1 MKANHSGFRKAKT
14 MRSRWLPLTVLA
26 VTILAVGGLTA
37 CSNNSP
43 ADSVDRILINGE
55 EPARGL
61 IPAAADDEAGIKII
75 DLLFA
80 GLVTYDKQGQV
91 INDVAQEITDSSDHK
106 TWTIQ
111 LNTDRKFSDGTPV
124 LAKNFVRAWK
134 ASAAQKLGAT
144 TAYEA
149 IEGAEED
156 GTGNLSGVMANGD
169 DKITIKLK
177 RPVADFSNR
186 LGINGFYPLPDSAFD
201 KQGKIKKEFG
211 QKPVGNGPYTLTT
224 WEPSSQILL
233 DKSTTYRGPREAKNA
248 GLEVKIYADLSA
260 AYQDLL
266 AGNLDVLDQI
276 PDGELPNYKKDLGNR
291 RISAVQAGMQTLDID
306 YQTKHFSGEEGKLR
320 RRAIS
325 QAINREEIIKTI
337 FYGTRKVAT
346 DFIPPQILGHIERG
360 TESNRVLEFDAAA
373 AKQAWEA
380 ADKIH
385 PWQGELKITY
395 NSNESNQPWVD
406 AICNQL
412 SNALGI
418 KAVGDP
424 KPDFKTLMEMMD
436 QHSFTGPFRMGW
448 SMGYPS
454 PNNLLAGRYVKGGNG
469 NKMGYDNPAYA
480 ELLTRAQAADT
491 ASEAR
496 ELYQQAQTLLL
507 ADLPS
512 IPLWSPSS
520 NIGFSQHVGKV
531 TTDWKGEVAFHKVTR
546 K

>member
-1 MKANHSGFRKAKT
+1 
-14 MRSRWLPLTVLA
+14 MRSRWLPLAVLA
-26 VTILAVGGLTA
+26 AALLAGGSLSA
-37 CSNNSP
+37 CSSNNSQEN
-43 ADSVDRILINGE
+43 AVDRVLINGE

-61 IPAAADDEAGIKII
+61 IPAAADDDAGIKII

-80 GLVTYDKQGQV
+80 GLVTYDQQGKV
-91 INDVAQEITDSSDHK
+91 VNDVAREITDSPDHK

-111 LNTDRKFSDGTPV
+111 MNTDRKFSDGTPV
-124 LAKNFVRAWK
+124 LAKNYVRAWK

-144 TAYEA
+144 TAFEA
-149 IEGAEED
+149 IDGAEDD

-169 DKITIKLK
+169 YKITIKLK

-201 KQGKIKKEFG
+201 GQGKIKKEFG
-211 QKPVGNGPYTLTT
+211 QKPVGNGPYTLVS
-224 WEPSSQILL
+224 WEPSSRILL
-233 DKSTTYRGPREAKNA
+233 DKSTTYRGVRQAGNA
-248 GLEVKIYADLSA
+248 GIEVKIYANLSA

-276 PDGELPNYKKDLGNR
+276 PDGELPNAPKDLGKNR
-291 RISAVQAGMQTLDID
+291 KSAVQASMQTLDID

-320 RRAIS
+320 RQAIS

-337 FYGTRKVAT
+337 FYNTRKAAT
-346 DFIPPQILGHIERG
+346 DFLPPQILGHTDTG
-360 TESNRVLEFDAAA
+360 AKNQVLKFDAEA
-373 AKQAWEA
+373 AKQAWKA
-380 ADKIH
+380 ADEIS
-385 PWQGELKITY
+385 PWQGELKVTY

-412 SNALGI
+412 SNTLGV

-424 KPDFKTLMEMMD
+424 KPDFKTLLEMMD
-436 QHSFTGPFRMGW
+436 EHSFTGPFRMGW

-469 NKMGYDNPAYA
+469 NKMSYENPAYT

-491 ASEAR
+491 PEAAGK
-496 ELYQQAQTLLL
+496 LYQQAQALLL
-507 ADLPS
+507 DDLPS

-520 NIGFSQHVGKV
+520 NIGFSQYVGNV
-531 TTDWKGEVAFHKVTR
+531 TTDWKGEVAFHKVT
-546 K
+546 KK

>member
-1 MKANHSGFRKAKT
+1 
-14 MRSRWLPLTVLA
+14 MRSRWLPLA
-26 VTILAVGGLTA
+26 VMAATILAAAGLTA
-37 CSNNSP
+37 CSNNS
-43 ADSVDRILINGE
+43 ATDSVDRILINGE

-61 IPAAADDEAGIKII
+61 IPAAADDDAGIKII

-80 GLVTYDKQGQV
+80 GLVTYDPQGKV
-91 INDVAQEITDSSDHK
+91 VNDVAREITDSADHK
-106 TWTIQ
+106 TWTVQ
-111 LNTDRKFSDGTPV
+111 MNTDRKFSDGTPV

-149 IEGAEED
+149 IEGATED

-169 DKITIKLK
+169 YTITIKLK

-201 KQGKIKKEFG
+201 AKGNIKKEFG
-211 QKPVGNGPYTLTT
+211 QKPVGNGPYTLVN
-224 WEPSSQILL
+224 WEPSSRIQL
-233 DKSTTYRGPREAKNA
+233 DKSTTYRGPRKAENV

-276 PDGELPNYKKDLGNR
+276 PDGELPNAKKDLGKR
-291 RISAVQAGMQTLDID
+291 RISAVQASMQTLDID
-306 YQTKHFSGEEGKLR
+306 YQTKHFSGKEGKLR
-320 RRAIS
+320 RQAIS

-337 FYGTRKVAT
+337 FYGTRKAAT
-346 DFIPPQILGHIERG
+346 DFLPPQILGHVDAG
-360 TESNRVLEFDAAA
+360 PNNQVLKFDAAA
-373 AKQAWEA
+373 AKEAWKA
-380 ADKIH
+380 ADEIS

-412 SNALGI
+412 SNTLGI

-424 KPDFKTLMEMMD
+424 QPDFKTLMEMMD
-436 QHSFTGPFRMGW
+436 EHSFSGPFRMGR

-469 NKMGYDNPAYA
+469 NKMGYDNPEYA
-480 ELLTRAQAADT
+480 ELLARAQAADT
-491 ASEAR
+491 PKEAAKLF
-496 ELYQQAQTLLL
+496 EQAQTLLL

-520 NIGFSQHVGKV
+520 NIGYSQHVGKV

>member
-1 MKANHSGFRKAKT
+1 
-14 MRSRWLPLTVLA
+14 MRSRWLPLAVLAATVLA
-26 VTILAVGGLTA
+26 AAGLTA
-37 CSNNSP
+37 CSDNSTT
-43 ADSVDRILINGE
+43 DSVDRILINGE

-61 IPAAADDEAGIKII
+61 IPAAADDDAGIKII

-80 GLVTYDKQGQV
+80 GLVTYDPQGKV
-91 INDVAQEITDSSDHK
+91 VNDVAREITDSADHK

-111 LNTDRKFSDGTPV
+111 MNTDRKFSDGTPL

-144 TAYEA
+144 TAFEA
-149 IEGAEED
+149 IEGATDD
-156 GTGNLSGVMANGD
+156 GTGDLSGVMANGD
-169 DKITIKLK
+169 YTITIKLK

-201 KQGKIKKEFG
+201 AQGKIKKEFG
-211 QKPVGNGPYTLTT
+211 QKPVGNGPYTLTS
-224 WEPSSQILL
+224 WEPSSRIQL
-233 DKSTTYRGPREAKNA
+233 DKSTTYRGPRQALNA

-276 PDGELPNYKKDLGNR
+276 PDGELPNAEKDLGKNR
-291 RISAVQAGMQTLDID
+291 ASAVQASMQTLDID

-320 RRAIS
+320 RQAIS
-325 QAINREEIIKTI
+325 QAINRENIIKTI
-337 FYGTRKVAT
+337 FYGTRTAAT
-346 DFIPPQILGHIERG
+346 DFLPPQILGHMDAG
-360 TESNRVLEFDAAA
+360 PTNQVLKFDAAA
-373 AKQAWEA
+373 AKEAWKA
-380 ADKIH
+380 ADKIS

-412 SNALGI
+412 SNTLGV

-424 KPDFKTLMEMMD
+424 QPDFKTLMEMMD
-436 QHSFTGPFRMGW
+436 EHSFTGPFRMGW

-469 NKMGYDNPAYA
+469 NKMGYDNPEYT
-480 ELLTRAQAADT
+480 ELLSRAQAADT
-491 ASEAR
+491 PKEAAK
-496 ELYQQAQTLLL
+496 LYEQAQTLLL

-520 NIGFSQHVGKV
+520 NIGYSQHVGNV

>member
-1 MKANHSGFRKAKT
+1 
-14 MRSRWLPLTVLA
+14 MRSPWRSLVALAAITLTA
-26 VTILAVGGLTA
+26 SGLTA
-37 CSNNSP
+37 CSSNSP
-43 ADSVDRILINGE
+43 ADSVDRISINGE

-61 IPAAADDEAGIKII
+61 IPAAADDDAGIKII

-80 GLVTYDKQGQV
+80 GLVTYDKQGNV
-91 INDVAQEITDSSDHK
+91 VNDVAQEITDSPDHK

-111 LNTDRKFSDGTPV
+111 MYTDRKFSDGTPL

-144 TAYEA
+144 TAFEA
-149 IEGAEED
+149 IEGADED

-169 DKITIKLK
+169 YKITIKLK

-201 KQGKIKKEFG
+201 EQGKIKKDFG
-211 QKPVGNGPYTLTT
+211 KQPVGNGPYTLVSWDHSTRM
-224 WEPSSQILL
+224 QL
-233 DKSTTYRGPREAKNA
+233 DKSTTYRGPREAENA

-276 PDGELPNYKKDLGNR
+276 PDGELPNSEKDLGNNR
-291 RISAVQAGMQTLDID
+291 VSAVQASMQTLDID
-306 YQTKHFSGEEGKLR
+306 YQTKHFAGEEGKLR
-320 RRAIS
+320 RQAIS
-325 QAINREEIIKTI
+325 QAINRPEIIKTI
-337 FYGTRKVAT
+337 FYGTRQAAT
-346 DFIPPQILGHIERG
+346 DFLPPQILGHFRG
-360 TESNRVLEFDAAA
+360 KDSNKVLQFNPEA
-373 AKQAWEA
+373 AKQSWKS
-380 ADKIH
+380 ADKIS
-385 PWQGELKITY
+385 PWRGELKITY
-395 NSNESNQPWVD
+395 NANETNQPWVD

-412 SNALGI
+412 SNTLGI

-424 KPDFKTLMEMMD
+424 QPDFKALLEMMD
-436 QHSFTGPFRMGW
+436 EHSMPGPFRMGW

-469 NKMGYDNPAYA
+469 NKTGYENPEYT
-480 ELLTRAQAADT
+480 ELLARAQAGDT
-491 ASEAR
+491 AEEAAK
-496 ELYQQAQTLLL
+496 LYQQAQTLLL

-512 IPLWSPSS
+512 IPLWSPSA
-520 NIGFSQHVGKV
+520 NIGYGQHVGKV

>member
-1 MKANHSGFRKAKT
+1 MNI
-14 MRSRWLPLTVLA
+14 RSRFISLVTLLSA
-26 VTILAVGGLTA
+26 VIAMGGLSD
-37 CSNNSP
+37 CSSNN
-43 ADSVDRILINGE
+43 AEENAVNRVTINGE

-61 IPAAADDEAGIKII
+61 IPAAADDDAGIKVI

-80 GLVTYDKQGQV
+80 GLVTYDEQGKV
-91 INDVAQEITDSSDHK
+91 VNDVAREITDSPDHK

-111 LNTDRKFSDGTPV
+111 MNTDRKFSNGTPV
-124 LAKNFVRAWK
+124 LAKNYVRAWK

-144 TAYEA
+144 TAFEA

-156 GTGNLSGVMANGD
+156 GTGNLSGVMAND
-169 DKITIKLK
+169 DYKITIKLK
-177 RPVADFSNR
+177 RAVADFSNR

-201 KQGKIKKEFG
+201 DQGKIKKEFG
-211 QKPVGNGPYTLTT
+211 QKPVGNGPYTLAK
-224 WEPSSQILL
+224 WESSSRILL
-233 DKSTTYRGPREAKNA
+233 DKSTSYRGPRQAVND
-248 GLEVKIYADLSA
+248 GLELKIYADISA

-266 AGNLDVLDQI
+266 SGNLDVLDQI
-276 PDGELPNYKKDLGNR
+276 PDGELPNVKKDLGNR
-291 RISAVQAGMQTLDID
+291 TTNAVQAGMQTLDID

-320 RRAIS
+320 RQAIS
-325 QAINREEIIKTI
+325 QAINREQIIKSI
-337 FYGTRKVAT
+337 FYGTRKAAS
-346 DFIPPQILGHIERG
+346 DFLPPQILGHIDSGEA
-360 TESNRVLEFDAAA
+360 TKVLQYNEAA
-373 AKQAWEA
+373 AKKAWEA
-380 ADKIH
+380 ADAIS

-395 NSNESNQPWVD
+395 NSNQSNQPWVD
-406 AICNQL
+406 AVCNQL

-424 KPDFKTLMEMMD
+424 QPDFKTLLEMMD

-491 ASEAR
+491 AKEAGK
-496 ELYQQAQTLLL
+496 LYQQAQTLLL

-520 NIGFSQHVGKV
+520 NIGFSQNVGNV
-531 TTDWKGEVAFHKVTR
+531 TSDWKGAVAFHKVI
-546 K
+546 KN

>member
-1 MKANHSGFRKAKT
+1 
-14 MRSRWLPLTVLA
+14 MRSRWLPLA
-26 VTILAVGGLTA
+26 VLTA
-37 CSNNSP
+37 ALLAGGSLSACSSNNSQEN
-43 ADSVDRILINGE
+43 AVDRVSINGE

-61 IPAAADDEAGIKII
+61 IPAAADDDAGIKII

-80 GLVTYDKQGQV
+80 GLVTYDHQGKV
-91 INDVAQEITDSSDHK
+91 VNDVAREITDSSDHK

-111 LNTDRKFSDGTPV
+111 MNTDRKFSDGTPV
-124 LAKNFVRAWK
+124 LAKNYVRAWK

-144 TAYEA
+144 TAFEA
-149 IEGAEED
+149 IEGAEDD

-169 DKITIKLK
+169 YKITIKLK

-201 KQGKIKKEFG
+201 GQGKIKKEFG
-211 QKPVGNGPYTLTT
+211 QKPVGNGPYTLVS
-224 WEPSSQILL
+224 WEPSSRILL
-233 DKSTTYRGPREAKNA
+233 DKSTTYRGVRQADNA
-248 GLEVKIYADLSA
+248 GIEVKIYADLSA

-276 PDGELPNYKKDLGNR
+276 PDGELPNAPKDLGKNR
-291 RISAVQAGMQTLDID
+291 KSAVQASMQTLDID

-320 RRAIS
+320 RQAIS

-337 FYGTRKVAT
+337 FYGTRKAAT
-346 DFIPPQILGHIERG
+346 DFLPPQILGHTDTG
-360 TESNRVLEFDAAA
+360 AGNQVLKFDAEA
-373 AKQAWEA
+373 AKQAWKA
-380 ADKIH
+380 ADEIN
-385 PWQGELKITY
+385 PWQGELKVTY

-412 SNALGI
+412 SNTLGV

-424 KPDFKTLMEMMD
+424 KPDFKTLLEMMD
-436 QHSFTGPFRMGW
+436 EHSFTGPFRMGW

-469 NKMGYDNPAYA
+469 NKMSYENPAYT

-491 ASEAR
+491 PEAAGK
-496 ELYQQAQTLLL
+496 LYRQAQALLL
-507 ADLPS
+507 DDLPS

-520 NIGFSQHVGKV
+520 NIGFSQYVGNV
-531 TTDWKGEVAFHKVTR
+531 TTDWKGEVAFHKVT
-546 K
+546 KK

>member
-1 MKANHSGFRKAKT
+1 
-14 MRSRWLPLTVLA
+14 
-26 VTILAVGGLTA
+26 
-37 CSNNSP
+37 
-43 ADSVDRILINGE
+43 
-55 EPARGL
+55 
-61 IPAAADDEAGIKII
+61 
-75 DLLFA
+75 
-80 GLVTYDKQGQV
+80 
-91 INDVAQEITDSSDHK
+91 
-106 TWTIQ
+106 
-111 LNTDRKFSDGTPV
+111 
-124 LAKNFVRAWK
+124 
-134 ASAAQKLGAT
+134 
-144 TAYEA
+144 
-149 IEGAEED
+149 
-156 GTGNLSGVMANGD
+156 
-169 DKITIKLK
+169 
-177 RPVADFSNR
+177 
-186 LGINGFYPLPDSAFD
+186 
-201 KQGKIKKEFG
+201 
-211 QKPVGNGPYTLTT
+211 
-224 WEPSSQILL
+224 
-233 DKSTTYRGPREAKNA
+233 
-248 GLEVKIYADLSA
+248 
-260 AYQDLL
+260 
-266 AGNLDVLDQI
+266 
-276 PDGELPNYKKDLGNR
+276 
-291 RISAVQAGMQTLDID
+291 MQTLDID

-360 TESNRVLEFDAAA
+360 AESNKLLEFDAVA